1 MFPCPNPMRKL
12 VGGEG
17 KGVGEHEEVD
27 ENLLVCSVVARVA
40 GVRLPAV
47 SRSSGEVWVVGGGG
61 PVRDGSV
68 GKSGSTN
75 RSRATR
81 LEPQFG
87 WRSDEW
93 GSTAR
98 SSGGANGAVVVVLGC
113 V

>member
-1 MFPCPNPMRKL
+1 
-12 VGGEG
+12 
-17 KGVGEHEEVD
+17 VGEHKEV
-27 ENLLVCSVVARVA
+27 EGNLLVCSVGA
-40 GVRLPAV
+40 GVVGVGLLTV
-47 SRSSGEVWVVGGGG
+47 SRSFGEVRVVGGGG
-61 PVRDGSV
+61 PEREGCM
-68 GKSGSTN
+68 GKLGNTS

-87 WRSDEW
+87 QRRSRKW